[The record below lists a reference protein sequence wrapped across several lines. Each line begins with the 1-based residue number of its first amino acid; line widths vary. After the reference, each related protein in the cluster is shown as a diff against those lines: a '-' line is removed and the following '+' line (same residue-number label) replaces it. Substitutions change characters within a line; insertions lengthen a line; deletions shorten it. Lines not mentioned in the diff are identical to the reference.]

1 MVEHGSGEEEGD
13 VRVDVELG
21 QQLLNRGQPRSVI
34 ILEKNNFTSL
44 LNFILIMYLRHVR
57 GEECPELDES
67 VVTLVK
73 EFPNQLQMVR
83 FSFLELEL
91 ELEMQV
97 WKGDSLGGTW
107 YTTQFPC
114 CAISSTRGTASS
126 FSRRQSFSL

>member
-1 MVEHGSGEEEGD
+1 MVEHGPGEEEGN

-34 ILEKNNFTSL
+34 ILEQNICL
-44 LNFILIMYLRHVR
+44 LNLIYPILITYLRHVR
-57 GEECPELDES
+57 GQECPELDES

-73 EFPNQLQMVR
+73 EFPHQLQMVR
-83 FSFLELEL
+83 FSFLGLEIK
-91 ELEMQV
+91 V
-97 WKGDSLGGTW
+97 WKGKGDIRSGTW

-126 FSRRQSFSL
+126 FSSRQSFSL